1 MVEPFENVSGS
12 TVVWWLVVLDA
23 AHVACVNGSVLM
35 WLVAAPTPAGEAA
48 TTSARPKTLA
58 SRGRRT
64 RKNSDI
70 DAPYVCAFWPRTP
83 WHDRLPRRLPR
94 GGRLRGQRS
103 YPIPRPG
110 VQARAPR

>member
-35 WLVAAPTPAGEAA
+35 WVVAAPTPAGEAA

-70 DAPYVCAFWPRTP
+70 DSPCVCILATDP
-83 WHDRLPRRLPR
+83 WHGRLPRRLPR

-103 YPIPRPG
+103 YPIP
-110 VQARAPR
+110 

>member
-12 TVVWWLVVLDA
+12 TIVWWLVILDA
-23 AHVACVNGSVLM
+23 AHVACVNGSLLIWV
-35 WLVAAPTPAGEAA
+35 VAAPTPAGKAV

-64 RKNSDI
+64 RENSDI
-70 DAPYVCAFWPRTP
+70 DSPCGCILATDP
-83 WHDRLPRRLPR
+83 WHGQSPRRLPR

-103 YPIPRPG
+103 YPIP
-110 VQARAPR
+110 